1 MRSGLIICQ
10 PIQDLTDIRK
20 LPAQVPQT
28 RGLRRCFALQNELI
42 VLRPGLS

>member
-1 MRSGLIICQ
+1 MSNSELLCQ

-20 LPAQVPQT
+20 LPAQIPQT